1 MSNTSELPQA
11 PSTSEEPKTLTGS
24 SQKATQPDAPPD
36 GMEHTDT
43 KAAGVKA
50 GTNVIRVIQTEQGK
64 PVVPPLR
71 GRRCRKARCRGSG

>member
-1 MSNTSELPQA
+1 MH
-11 PSTSEEPKTLTGS
+11 
-24 SQKATQPDAPPD
+24 PPD

-64 PVVPPLR
+64 PDVPPLLGQALLQGTLLGQR
-71 GRRCRKARCRGSG
+71 VKDAGESECRSVMEWIGVET